1 MTFDNSI
8 KRGLL
13 SVNIRIF
20 ISWKQLAVQHEILD
34 FLILG
39 SLRKTV
45 DRTQQNI
52 NCNMLILDTGNVYQA
67 V

>member
-20 ISWKQLAVQHEILD
+20 ISWKQLAAPHEMLD

-39 SLRKTV
+39 SLRRNV
-45 DRTQQNI
+45 DRNRI
-52 NCNMLILDTGNVYQA
+52 LIA
-67 V
+67 IC